1 LRKLSQLLRDLED
14 LFLGHCLLLV
24 ELGRELINTPGG
36 WPESAMEP

>member
-24 ELGRELINTPGG
+24 QGDKT
-36 WPESAMEP
+36 